1 MLRRAQIKMSL
12 DLASVPSQVPHDKES
27 VVVPISP
34 SLQRLLL
41 PPDAAVEQKARLPH
55 AAAAH
60 SPGS

>member
-12 DLASVPSQVPHDKES
+12 DLASAPSQVLYDKES

-41 PPDAAVEQKARLPH
+41 PPDVAVEQKAHLPH

>member
-1 MLRRAQIKMSL
+1 MSL
-12 DLASVPSQVPHDKES
+12 DLASAPSQVLYDKES